1 MTFEQLLYV
10 EVLSHYQSLQK
21 AADVLYIS
29 KPGLSL
35 AITELEEELGIRIFD
50 RTSKGSVPTQVGLQL
65 LSSVSDILQSKSKL
79 EQMAAFSSGA
89 EKKETIR
96 FRYINTMFKAFM
108 EPFIQN
114 YESRYKSVS
123 YEISR
128 DSTKS
133 IIALVRS
140 GEINA
145 GFIASSDIE
154 SEWIKD
160 LSFQPVCY
168 GNIVLGVSKN
178 NDLAAKKPTF
188 EDMKKQRYCLYDDI
202 YHELLF
208 DRLQYFCGPLDL
220 ILKTDDHWAINE
232 AVTKLNAVC
241 IGRDLQA
248 VFSREDKNEDLVS
261 VDIGHLIND
270 RFALGWLTNPRISQP
285 EAARALID
293 EISRG
298 LKK

>member
-1 MTFEQLLYV
+1 MTFEQLLYA

-21 AADVLYIS
+21 AADVLHIS

-50 RTSKGSVPTQVGLQL
+50 RTPRGSVPTQVGLQL

-168 GNIVLGVSKN
+168 GNIVLGVSKK
-178 NDLAAKKPTF
+178 NDLAKKKPTF

-208 DRLQYFCGPLDL
+208 DRLQFFCGPLDL
-220 ILKTDDHWAINE
+220 ILKTDDHWAISE

-285 EAARALID
+285 EAAQALIH
-293 EISRG
+293 EVSRG
-298 LKK
+298 LNK

>member
-1 MTFEQLLYV
+1 MTFEQLLYA

-21 AADVLYIS
+21 AADVLHIS

-50 RTSKGSVPTQVGLQL
+50 RTPRGSVPTQVGLQL

-128 DSTKS
+128 DNTKS

-168 GNIVLGVSKN
+168 GNIVLGISKK
-178 NDLAAKKPTF
+178 NDLAKKKPTF

-208 DRLQYFCGPLDL
+208 DRLQFFCGPLDL
-220 ILKTDDHWAINE
+220 ILKTDDHWAISE

-285 EAARALID
+285 EAAQALIH
-293 EISRG
+293 EVSRG
-298 LKK
+298 LNK

>member
-1 MTFEQLLYV
+1 MTFEQLLYA

-21 AADVLYIS
+21 AADVLHIS

-50 RTSKGSVPTQVGLQL
+50 RTPRGSVPTQVGLQL

-168 GNIVLGVSKN
+168 GNIVLGISKK
-178 NDLAAKKPTF
+178 NDLAKKKPTF

-208 DRLQYFCGPLDL
+208 DRLQFFCGPLDL
-220 ILKTDDHWAINE
+220 ILKTDDHWAISE

-248 VFSREDKNEDLVS
+248 VFSREDKNADLVS

-293 EISRG
+293 EISRE
-298 LKK
+298 LNK